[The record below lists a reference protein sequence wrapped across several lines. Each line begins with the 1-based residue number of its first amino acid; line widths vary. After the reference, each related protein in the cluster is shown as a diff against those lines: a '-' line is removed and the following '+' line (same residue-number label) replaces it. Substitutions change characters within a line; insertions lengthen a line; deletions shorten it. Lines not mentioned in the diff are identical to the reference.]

1 MLPDC
6 SEPLVNFQSSKTVD
20 SVNDN
25 LFIDF
30 MEDRVYEVSYS
41 IIPTDV
47 T

>member
-1 MLPDC
+1 MLPDS
-6 SEPLVNFQSSKTVD
+6 SEPLFNFQSSETVD
-20 SVNDN
+20 SVDN

-30 MEDRVYEVSYS
+30 MEERVYEVSYS

>member
-1 MLPDC
+1 MLPDY
-6 SEPLVNFQSSKTVD
+6 SEPLVNFQSSETGD
-20 SVNDN
+20 SVDN

-30 MEDRVYEVSYS
+30 MEERVYEVSYS